1 MLLIPNLDLSEKIGN
16 AVIKKTKFWPF
27 FATQFSNFRLKQC
40 EGP

>member
-1 MLLIPNLDLSEKIGN
+1 MLLITNFDLSEKTGK
-16 AVIKKTKFWPF
+16 AVIKKAKFWPF